1 MEANIN
7 KDRAKFNSLAKAL
20 HDAVLVALQAI
31 DAKSPQGLIDAG
43 EKMDNACENCHT
55 TYWYPNQVL
64 PPGYEQK

>member
-1 MEANIN
+1 
-7 KDRAKFNSLAKAL
+7 
-20 HDAVLVALQAI
+20 
-31 DAKSPQGLIDAG
+31 LIDAG